1 MPMNVKTARFAR
13 ETGAY
18 GVAMDWKPHDR
29 AQIDAMD
36 DDEEEFE
43 AARR

>member
-1 MPMNVKTARFAR
+1 MSMKVKTARFVR

-36 DDEEEFE
+36 DDEKEIE